1 MELQIFDW
9 NEIDVMLFLSDPAP
23 IERCALRPIC
33 NKWCPF
39 GNEVGSDGVKHVGVV
54 SISNTMSAT

>member
-1 MELQIFDW
+1 
-9 NEIDVMLFLSDPAP
+9 MLFLSDPAP
-23 IERCALRPIC
+23 IDKCALRPIC